1 MPRRIISRM
10 NVSGLT
16 LNSTS
21 CVIWCVVPNIVFI
34 SLRFDN
40 ANFSRKIGLYKKA
53 TKLRF
58 LLTSFL
64 AQKATKKKII
74 K

>member
-1 MPRRIISRM
+1 M

-16 LNSTS
+16 LSSTWWLIS
-21 CVIWCVVPNIVFI
+21 WVVPKIVVFI

-53 TKLRF
+53 TKSRF
-58 LLTSFL
+58 LPTSFL